1 MEASEPASVALA
13 SGSGRSRLIKFFFPF
28 MALPIIAAVFLG
40 FARTFFLAPIYHY
53 HLPNLLVA
61 VHGTV
66 FASWIALF
74 GVQTRWWPLGG
85 RTCTRSSALLAQ
97 SWQCSCS

>member
-1 MEASEPASVALA
+1 
-13 SGSGRSRLIKFFFPF
+13 

-53 HLPNLLVA
+53 HLPNLLFA